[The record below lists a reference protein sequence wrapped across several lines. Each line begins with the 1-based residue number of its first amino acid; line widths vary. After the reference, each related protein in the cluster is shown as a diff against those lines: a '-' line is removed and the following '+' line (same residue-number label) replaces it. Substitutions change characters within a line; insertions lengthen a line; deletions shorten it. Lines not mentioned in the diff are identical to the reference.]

1 MRKMKF
7 RVAIF
12 SSVML
17 VFSAVAL
24 ADVRPLL
31 PGEATIYESVN
42 PAHSSLTADQIAAT
56 DRQFFS
62 QITGNAL
69 SEEGD
74 EILVDKGNFV
84 GDNPN
89 GVPRASY
96 RRVTNIAIGTQT
108 FDSADTLQYTPAF
121 LEVTIYANDG
131 APDLPGDGAAVEAT
145 PNQDTQP
152 VAGNLAPNTV
162 IARSRIPGPTYPA
175 GGVGRTDAFVNDFVI
190 NFPFNNVL
198 VPERFTVAIVNLD
211 EFGIPDITYGINPP
225 PNPNNWQQP
234 SFRFGTWQDVFTT
247 GNPATPVAD
256 PGDPEFNEA
265 AGNIAGSLYNSNI
278 YGDSRTGQVIS
289 RFTNNGH
296 WNWIEYPAKGGP
308 TGGWESDR
316 NVNAAME
323 MTIYAV
329 VPEPATLALAGMAL
343 GSLLAYGTR
352 RRRASK

>member
-1 MRKMKF
+1 MKF

-17 VFSAVAL
+17 VFSAVAV

-31 PGEATIYESVN
+31 PGEATIYETVN
-42 PAHSSLTADQIAAT
+42 PAHSSLTAAQIAAT

-74 EILVDKGNFV
+74 EILVDQGNFV

-145 PNQDTQP
+145 PNSDTQP
-152 VAGNLAPNTV
+152 PHLAPNTV

-175 GGVGRTDAFVNDFVI
+175 GGVGIADAFVNDFVI

-211 EFGIPDITYGINPP
+211 EFGNPDITYGINPP

-234 SFRFGTWQDVFTT
+234 SFRFGTWQDVFVLGT
-247 GNPATPVAD
+247 PASPVVQA
-256 PGDPEFNEA
+256 GDPENNENP
-265 AGNIAGSLYNSNI
+265 GNTAGSIYNTNI
-278 YGDSRTGQVIS
+278 YGDSRTGPNVN
-289 RFTNNGH
+289 RFTNPGH
-296 WNWIEYPAKGGP
+296 WNWIEYPAKTNP
-308 TGGWESDR
+308 LTKWESGR
-316 NVNAAME
+316 NLNSAME